1 MNHFYDLFDNDS
13 YSCDESTDYLSAEGR
28 THYDYN
34 GCLPSDDDAADHYR
48 SIQRA
53 SNVIL

>member
-1 MNHFYDLFDNDS
+1 MRNFYDLFDIYKDT
-13 YSCDESTDYLSAEGR
+13 CDESTDYLSAEGR

-48 SIQRA
+48 SIQRIINA
-53 SNVIL
+53 IV